1 MCGIAGFWN
10 ITGTL
15 LGDNAR
21 VARQMAAAIHH
32 RGPDESGI
40 WYEAPRAPILVHARL
55 AVLELSPAGSQPMHS
70 DCGRYVLIYNGEIY
84 NHLALR
90 ARLSE
95 AGVTHSW
102 RGGSDTE
109 TLLACFAQWGVEST
123 LKLTVGMFAL
133 ALWDRQEKTITLAR
147 DRMGEK
153 PLYWGWQNGVLFFAS
168 ELKALKEHPLF
179 RGDID
184 RDALALFLR
193 YGYVPAPYSIYKG
206 IGKLR
211 AGSYLVLSE
220 RSLNETCE
228 PAAYWSANAAIEE
241 ALSNPFQGTD
251 AEAVDLL
258 ESQLRTS
265 ISDQMVSDVP
275 LGAFLSGGVDSSTV
289 VALMQQ
295 QSSRPIRTFSIG
307 FDEPGYDEAVYAKA
321 VAEHIGTD
329 HTELYV
335 NSKDALDVIPSL
347 PKIYCEPFGDSS
359 QIPTLIVSGLARQQV
374 TVALSGD
381 GGDELFGGYNPYQFT
396 PRVWRMLER
405 FPHSMRRFASA
416 FAQDLP
422 LPEKLGKLRDV
433 FASRTAQELFYR
445 LNSHWRNHEYPVIGA
460 QGHTA
465 LLDTPERWPRVDS
478 FQHWMMAMDVQ
489 GYMPDDILVKVDRAA
504 MANSLETRV
513 PLIDHRVFELAWRMP
528 LHMKI
533 RNGKGKWLL
542 REVLYR
548 HVSRELIERPKKG
561 FSVPVS
567 DWLRGPLKEW
577 AESLLDERRLQQE
590 GYLDS
595 RLIRRIWND
604 HLAGRRDH
612 SRRLWSVLMFQAWL
626 ES

>member
-295 QSSRPIRTFSIG
+295 QSSRPIEATGYAERFILLGERQDVASCLKAMDIFCLHSRTEG
-307 FDEPGYDEAVYAKA
+307 FPNVLGEAMAMGLPC
-321 VAEHIGTD
+321 ITTD
-329 HTELYV
+329 VGDAAYLLGNDGVVVPALDPNALGKGIEDLI
-335 NSKDALDVIPSL
+335 ALDVEGRRAL
-347 PKIYCEPFGDSS
+347 GEA
-359 QIPTLIVSGLARQQV
+359 ARQRIY
-374 TVALSGD
+374 S
-381 GGDELFGGYNPYQFT
+381 NFT
-396 PRVWRMLER
+396 M
-405 FPHSMRRFASA
+405 ASA
-416 FAQDLP
+416 SQRFMSL
-422 LPEKLGKLRDV
+422 
-433 FASRTAQELFYR
+433 YR
-445 LNSHWRNHEYPVIGA
+445 
-460 QGHTA
+460 
-465 LLDTPERWPRVDS
+465 
-478 FQHWMMAMDVQ
+478 
-489 GYMPDDILVKVDRAA
+489 DILVKRKA
-504 MANSLETRV
+504 
-513 PLIDHRVFELAWRMP
+513 
-528 LHMKI
+528 
-533 RNGKGKWLL
+533 
-542 REVLYR
+542 
-548 HVSRELIERPKKG
+548 
-561 FSVPVS
+561 
-567 DWLRGPLKEW
+567 
-577 AESLLDERRLQQE
+577 
-590 GYLDS
+590 
-595 RLIRRIWND
+595 
-604 HLAGRRDH
+604 
-612 SRRLWSVLMFQAWL
+612 
-626 ES
+626 